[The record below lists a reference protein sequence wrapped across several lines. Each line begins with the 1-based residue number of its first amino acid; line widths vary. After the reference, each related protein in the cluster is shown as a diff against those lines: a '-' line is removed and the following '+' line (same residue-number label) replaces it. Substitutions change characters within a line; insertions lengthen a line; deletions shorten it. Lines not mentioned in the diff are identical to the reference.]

1 MDKQKLID
9 AAIEEMKRDVTHGDW
24 TAIEGLLFNL
34 DTEILKGFLR
44 EGEDQTIEQLEAELE
59 AMRKKIAEQ
68 LSMVGRSIQSIDPT
82 LYDKE
87 RELEQAVIDAHLDA
101 PTQAEPMSF
110 NRWRGILQELA
121 QRCPPDRWAEDDQ
134 EGPSPDTFEC
144 GYSCALMQLHAMS
157 MLEGHCIPIDEFPV
171 PYIVE
176 RYAEEN
182 PAEAKALLESLAKVT
197 LQDLL
202 AD

>member
-1 MDKQKLID
+1 MDKQKLVD

-101 PTQAEPMSF
+101 P
-110 NRWRGILQELA
+110 
-121 QRCPPDRWAEDDQ
+121 
-134 EGPSPDTFEC
+134 
-144 GYSCALMQLHAMS
+144 
-157 MLEGHCIPIDEFPV
+157 
-171 PYIVE
+171 
-176 RYAEEN
+176 
-182 PAEAKALLESLAKVT
+182 VT